1 MDRQTRTAAV
11 GGMLL
16 ILLGAVLLLAQVNPE
31 WRVWL
36 GLEWSWPLIVV
47 AVGLGLFIMG
57 LITGTPAMAIPACI
71 VAGIG
76 GILYWQN
83 QSGEWL
89 SWTYAWALIPGFV
102 GIGLIISAALGEGGW
117 PQAGKGAESIL
128 VSVVLFLI
136 FGSLFGG
143 MTGLGLYWP
152 ALLVLVGAFQLV
164 RRVLRP
170 FPAVTSETTPAPAP
184 PPASAAS

>member
-1 MDRQTRTAAV
+1 MDTRTRSAAV
-11 GGMLL
+11 GGVLL
-16 ILLGAVLLLAQVNPE
+16 ILLGAFLLLAQVNPE
-31 WRVWL
+31 WQVRL

-57 LITGTPAMAIPACI
+57 LISGAPGMAIPACI

-83 QSGEWL
+83 LTGNWL

-102 GIGLIISAALGEGGW
+102 GVGMILAALLGEGGW
-117 PQAGKGAESIL
+117 SQAGRGAESIL
-128 VSVVLFLI
+128 VSLVLFLI

-143 MTGLGLYWP
+143 MTGLGPYWP
-152 ALLVLVGAFQLV
+152 ALLVLVGAIQLV

-170 FPAVTSETTPAPAP
+170 FPSPTAEAPPSPTPPAAPAN
-184 PPASAAS
+184 

>member
-1 MDRQTRTAAV
+1 
-11 GGMLL
+11 
-16 ILLGAVLLLAQVNPE
+16 LLLLVQLNPE
-31 WRVWL
+31 WTGWL

-47 AVGLGLFIMG
+47 AVGVGLFVMG
-57 LITGTPAMAIPACI
+57 LIVGAPGMATPACI

-83 QSGEWL
+83 LTGAWF

-102 GIGLIISAALGEGGW
+102 GIGMILAALLGEGGW
-117 PQAGKGAESIL
+117 SQAGKGAEMIL
-128 VSVVLFLI
+128 VSLVLFLI

-143 MTGLGLYWP
+143 ITGLGPYWP
-152 ALLVLVGAFQLV
+152 ALLILVGGVQLV

-170 FPAVTSETTPAPAP
+170 FPPAGQESRPSTPPPTPAV
-184 PPASAAS
+184 

>member
-1 MDRQTRTAAV
+1 MDTRTRSAAV
-11 GGMLL
+11 GGVLL
-16 ILLGAVLLLAQVNPE
+16 ILLGALLILVQVNPA
-31 WRVWL
+31 WQGWL
-36 GLEWSWPLIVV
+36 GLQWSWPLIVV

-83 QSGEWL
+83 LTGDWL

-102 GIGLIISAALGEGGW
+102 GLGMILAAALGEGGW
-117 PQAGKGAESIL
+117 SQAGKGAESIL
-128 VSVVLFLI
+128 VSLVLFLI

-143 MTGLGLYWP
+143 MSALGPYWP
-152 ALLVLVGAFQLV
+152 ALLVLVGAVQLV

-170 FPAVTSETTPAPAP
+170 FPARVSEAATPPL
-184 PPASAAS
+184 PPAAPSAS